1 MMGSMGSAG
10 AHNYTDFHGIAE
22 MRGRAQK
29 DPEGQLD
36 EVAEQFEAVFLQMM
50 LKGMR
55 STTPGNPLFE
65 DSNAMDTYEELYDKQ
80 MANNLVSTGSIGIA
94 DMVRDQL
101 RPIMEGRMPTANDRA
116 QGAVE
121 GNRGGDDL
129 AEYLERA
136 PGVMGREPAAD
147 ASSSSRGQREEGGR
161 AEVGDEPF
169 ESPRDFVE
177 RLWPQAKEAADE
189 LGVGPEVL
197 LAQAALET
205 GWGRNV
211 AHGEDGRNSRN
222 LFNIK
227 SHGDEEGDSVAIQT
241 REFMGGRMVS
251 LRDEFRA
258 YDSYEE
264 SFNDYVDFLRENPR
278 YREALEA
285 PAQDDFIRGLQDAG
299 YATDPEYAGK
309 IQRVIDSPAMA
320 EALEGLKV
328 S

>member
-1 MMGSMGSAG
+1 MMGSMGSSG
-10 AHNYTDFHGIAE
+10 VHNYTDFHGIAE
-22 MRGRAQK
+22 MRGRAQQ
-29 DPEGQLD
+29 DAAGQLD

-55 STTPGNPLFE
+55 ETTPGNPLFE

-80 MANNLVSTGSIGIA
+80 MATNLVSSGTIGIA

-101 RPIMEGRMPTANDRA
+101 RPLVEGRMPSADDA
-116 QGAVE
+116 AEPGE
-121 GNRGGDDL
+121 GGDGLVD
-129 AEYLERA
+129 YFERA
-136 PGVMGREPAAD
+136 AAMPGRGAESAAPHPLPRSD
-147 ASSSSRGQREEGGR
+147 IKVDETSR
-161 AEVGDEPF
+161 AEAGDEPF
-169 ESPRDFVE
+169 ESPKDFVE

-205 GWGRNV
+205 GWGEAV

-227 SHGDEEGDSVAIQT
+227 SHGGWEGDSVAIQT
-241 REFMGGRMVS
+241 QEFMGGRMVS

-264 SFNDYVDFLRENPR
+264 SFNDYVAFLRENPR
-278 YREALEA
+278 YQEALNA
-285 PAQDDFIRGLQDAG
+285 PGQDEFIHGLQDAG
-299 YATDPEYAGK
+299 YATDPDYAGK
-309 IQRVIDSPAMA
+309 IQRVIDSPVMA
-320 EALEGLKV
+320 EALDGLKV